1 MVCTGT
7 SRCGGLETVD
17 CNEDIYRPNRRYGEK
32 TYGKCEM
39 SVKPDYILYQKNDDL
54 LVSMVTELSY
64 GALCYQHSF
73 HISHTSSE
81 GLPMNM

>member
-1 MVCTGT
+1 MVVLKQWIVTRTYIDLTEG
-7 SRCGGLETVD
+7 
-17 CNEDIYRPNRRYGEK
+17 YGEK

-39 SVKPDYILYQKNDDL
+39 SVKPDYILYQENDDL

-73 HISHTSSE
+73 HISHTTLE